1 KNKNGGMTMTNGTAR
16 KQITVIDS
24 IMGSGKTQ
32 WAIQRMNEASPQ
44 EKFIYITPFL
54 DEVDRIKKN
63 VTNRSFVEPN
73 NANDEGRKLRS
84 LKDLIVQGAD
94 IASTHSLFKTADDE
108 LIALLTDS
116 GYSIMLDEVMDCV
129 APVSVRQ
136 SDIKKLERA
145 GDIEVIDGK
154 VTWTGDP
161 DDNSRYM
168 DIRMVAQ

>member
-73 NANDEGRKLRS
+73 NANDEGRKLGS
-84 LKDLIVQGAD
+84 LHESRVRGGEL
-94 IASTHSLFKTADDE
+94 ASTQ
-108 LIALLTDS
+108 
-116 GYSIMLDEVMDCV
+116 SI
-129 APVSVRQ
+129 
-136 SDIKKLERA
+136 
-145 GDIEVIDGK
+145 
-154 VTWTGDP
+154 
-161 DDNSRYM
+161 
-168 DIRMVAQ
+168 